1 MPSDNF
7 SRAVP
12 FAVGPTDRVPAK
24 RYHDQAFFDLEAEY
38 LWPRVWQM
46 ACRLEE
52 IPNAGDFVE
61 YTNLG
66 KSVIVVRNV
75 DGEVNAFHNA
85 CRHRGVQLAVDRGC
99 AKNGFVCPFH
109 GWCYDLD
116 GANTFVYSPD
126 HFREENLVPDELNLR
141 RCRVELWGGSAFINH
156 DDDAPPLR
164 DSLGPFAPAMEA
176 FNVEDMRMEWWES
189 TVLPV
194 NWRLAL
200 SAFLEGYHVRTTHPE
215 LIPAGTRDKDTYAP
229 SRPGVQYASRYAGTD
244 DAQTQIDNFLYYL
257 KNLSEGMGGMV
268 HAREVAVAESL
279 RHMDLP
285 DPGTAS
291 RDFAAALY
299 QALAEWG
306 RETGTPMPDFDA
318 MAAQGVQSGVY
329 YAFPHYFLLP
339 VYGSASVY
347 RIRPI
352 GPEET
357 LFEIWSLAPFAP
369 GEAPPTPETPTPM
382 APDDERWPW
391 IPLQD
396 FSNLPR
402 QQKGLHAK
410 GFEYMRL
417 AEGVEGTISN
427 MERLVDGY
435 LAGGDPQRLL
445 AGAQHV
451 SGKVGS
457 PIVDIGF

>member
-1 MPSDNF
+1 MPTDDSP
-7 SRAVP
+7 RAVP
-12 FAVGPTDRVPAK
+12 FAVDSTDRIPAE
-24 RYHDQAFFDLEAEY
+24 RYHDQAFFDLEAEH
-38 LWPRVWQM
+38 LWSSVWQM
-46 ACRLEE
+46 ACRLQE

-66 KSVIVVRNV
+66 KSVIVVRDTNG
-75 DGEVNAFHNA
+75 DVNAFHNA

-109 GWCYDLD
+109 GWCYGLD

-126 HFREENLVPDELNLR
+126 HFRDENLVPDELNLR
-141 RCRVELWGGSAFINH
+141 PCRVELWGGSAFINH

-176 FNVEDMRMEWWES
+176 FNVEDMQIEWWES
-189 TVLPV
+189 AVLPV
-194 NWRLAL
+194 NWRLVL
-200 SAFLEGYHVRTTHPE
+200 SAFLEGYHVCTTHPE
-215 LIPAGTRDKDTYAP
+215 LIPPGTRDKDTYAP
-229 SRPGVQYASRYAGTD
+229 SRPGVDYASRYAGSD
-244 DAQTQIDNFLYYL
+244 DSQTQVDNFLYYI
-257 KNLSEGMGGMV
+257 KNLGEGMGGMV
-268 HAREVAVAESL
+268 HAREIAVAESI

-285 DPGTAS
+285 DPATAS
-291 RDFAAALY
+291 RDFTAALY
-299 QALAEWG
+299 VALAEWG
-306 RETGTPMPDFDA
+306 RESGTPMPDFDA

-339 VYGSASVY
+339 VYASASAY
-347 RIRPI
+347 RVRPI

-369 GEAPPTPETPTPM
+369 GEQPPTPGTPTPM
-382 APDDERWPW
+382 ALDDEHWPW

-427 MERLVDGY
+427 VERLVDGY
-435 LAGGDPQRLL
+435 LAGVDSQRLL
-445 AGAQHV
+445 DGAQHV
-451 SGKVGS
+451 SGKIGS
-457 PIVDIGF
+457 PIADLGF